1 MLISNEP
8 VHLLIACHESVRE
21 RGVGVYKERLGEQ
34 DGKGKSEEAVSAC
47 MVFLC
52 YLPVGCVLCLKD
64 IYLSFHCASPTNTWE
79 SSEE

>member
-34 DGKGKSEEAVSAC
+34 DGKGKSEEA
-47 MVFLC
+47 
-52 YLPVGCVLCLKD
+52 
-64 IYLSFHCASPTNTWE
+64 
-79 SSEE
+79 SEREEETGRYPLL